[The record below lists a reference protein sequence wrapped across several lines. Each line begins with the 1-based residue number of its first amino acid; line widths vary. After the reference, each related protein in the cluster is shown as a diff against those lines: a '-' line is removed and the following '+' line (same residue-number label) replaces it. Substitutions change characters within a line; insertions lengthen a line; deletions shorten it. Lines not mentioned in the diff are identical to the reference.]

1 MSEAINE
8 NAEGYNTVV
17 ENREGGGG
25 AVGWSYFYGLDG
37 EPGNLVK
44 AESAINTLPLQ
55 EGVEVP
61 WTYEDFTPIALFGED
76 SRMIVAPADSDLDTC
91 ADLAS
96 TTDLA
101 IGNSGTYGADGM
113 AIHHLE
119 QAGMQANKVP
129 YGSTGE
135 VMTALLGDQ
144 IEAAPASAASAK
156 PYVESGD
163 LKALCTFSE
172 ERFDDD
178 VLGNVETAE
187 EQGID
192 GTVVLWRGVLAPPN
206 ISEAAQ
212 EFWIQ
217 EFQKATETDVYHEHR
232 GPAHRVAAYGGFN
245 AYLTSTTRRSGST
258 PMTINESDSD
268 VRQASQ
274 CPRVVWSH
282 LRLGRW
288 ASPSR
293 SSTNSFVM
301 ATRWG
306 RPAAQWPRSSSSWAC
321 TDAPGDPGRLVLR
334 GDSGVMRPASSRP
347 ARGSSCRSVS
357 SSWPSCWCL
366 SWG

>member
-1 MSEAINE
+1 MRVMSEAVNE

-217 EFQKATETDVYHEHR
+217 EFQKATETDVYHEYIEDDLLIEKQLY
-232 GPAHRVAAYGGFN
+232 GDEFAAY
-245 AYLTSTTRRSGST
+245 LD
-258 PMTINESDSD
+258 E
-268 VRQASQ
+268 
-274 CPRVVWSH
+274 H
-282 LRLGRW
+282 
-288 ASPSR
+288 
-293 SSTNSFVM
+293 
-301 ATRWG
+301 
-306 RPAAQWPRSSSSWAC
+306 
-321 TDAPGDPGRLVLR
+321 DAEIREYFQ
-334 GDSGVMRPASSRP
+334 
-347 ARGSSCRSVS
+347 
-357 SSWPSCWCL
+357 
-366 SWG
+366 